1 MWIADISSF
10 VRPDGNLPDG
20 RAGRAARFLGEI
32 VRAASILPLDEAQQS
47 AIRCRRR
54 PNRRRCTGML
64 RLHRHRRGDEI
75 HWCCTVCDDGGV
87 ITHWQRTCWDLSGE
101 VQQGRIV
108 SLCAERSRRAGRAP
122 LALKKVSVYEL
133 DVELVGAP
141 WPIPERVVRRIRLG
155 GHCTLQDLHGAI
167 FEAFDREEQAPY
179 EFMFGAPYDPD
190 VRRYTGPAATSAEE
204 SPWESQLVNLD
215 GLTLRPGLAFGYLF
229 DVHEVR
235 VHRLTV
241 ISAREV
247 VGRAVAPRV
256 IERQGISPPE
266 RQLLSDEWD
275 LLWSDLDSG
284 PMSCLYGVYDAEAG
298 PPANEWLALGSME
311 RQVLIMEAHLS
322 PPAEHPPVASMPLH
336 AVVHELA
343 ETHLAELGE
352 AALSLV
358 ESHPARRT
366 GRHAVIHDI
375 GAQLVSD
382 QLRTCTPRETLSP
395 ARPLLPRRERDL
407 GQ

>member
-1 MWIADISSF
+1 MWIADISGF
-10 VRPDGNLPDG
+10 ERPDGCLPDG
-20 RAGRAARFLGEI
+20 RRGRVARFLGEI
-32 VRAASILPLDEAQQS
+32 VCAASILPPGEAYQS

-54 PNRRRCTGML
+54 PDHKRCPGTL
-64 RLHRHRRGDEI
+64 RLQRHQRSDEI

-87 ITHWQRTCWDLSGE
+87 ITSWQRTRWDLSAE

-108 SLCAERSRRAGRAP
+108 SLCAERARRGGRVQLP
-122 LALKKVSVYEL
+122 LERVSVYEL

-167 FEAFDREEQAPY
+167 FEAFDREEVAPY

-190 VRRYTGPAATSAEE
+190 VRRYSGPAATDAEE
-204 SPWESQLVNLD
+204 KVNLD
-215 GLTLRPGLAFGYLF
+215 GLSLRPGLAFGYLF
-229 DVHEVR
+229 DVHDVR
-235 VHRLTV
+235 VHRITV

-247 VGRAVAPRV
+247 VGRAVTPRV
-256 IERQGISPPE
+256 VERQGISPPE
-266 RQLLSDEWD
+266 RQLLSEEWD

-284 PMSCLYGVYDAEAG
+284 PMSCVYGVYDADAG
-298 PPANEWLALGSME
+298 PPADAWLALGSME

-322 PPAEHPPVASMPLH
+322 PPADHPVVASMPLH

-352 AALSLV
+352 SGRAIV
-358 ESHPARRT
+358 ESHPSRRG
-366 GRHAVIHDI
+366 GRHAVVHEI
-375 GAQLVSD
+375 GAQLVWD
-382 QLRTCTPRETLSP
+382 QLRVASPRDAVTTPQ
-395 ARPLLPRRERDL
+395 PLVSRSRERDI